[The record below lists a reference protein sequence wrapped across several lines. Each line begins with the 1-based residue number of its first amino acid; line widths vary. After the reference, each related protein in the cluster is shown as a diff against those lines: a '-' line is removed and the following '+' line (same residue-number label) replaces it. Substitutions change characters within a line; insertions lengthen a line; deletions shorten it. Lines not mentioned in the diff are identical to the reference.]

1 MPSRSFVL
9 YLAALLSACSARTT
23 ASQDSG
29 PTDDRRFVPPD
40 LPNTNLNGHDEGLVL
55 TAFTLAWTDAGPELY
70 AAVTNDGDTPAC
82 EAGMVTDFYD
92 TNGAHVTS
100 AGSKLLS
107 GRLYR
112 LPDGTII
119 SCVAPGQTAMTAATG
134 LPENITIDQLGSL
147 VHLFPAFTVDV
158 APVVG
163 ITLHDVRT
171 VERSA
176 KIAYT
181 GTLTNGLDHAVSA
194 AKVTVFPVSRVGR
207 PLGVATSGADHDL
220 AAGATWSFETGS
232 VDDPGVGYAAFSTAK
247 LAEELSIN

>member
-1 MPSRSFVL
+1 MPPRSFVL
-9 YLAALLSACSARTT
+9 HLVALLSACSARTT

-29 PTDDRRFVPPD
+29 PTDDRLFVPPD

-55 TAFTLAWTDAGPELY
+55 TAFTLARTDAGPELY
-70 AAVTNDGDTPAC
+70 AAVRNDGDTPAC

-92 TNGAHVTS
+92 KSGARVTS

-112 LPDGTII
+112 LPDGTTI

-134 LPENITIDQLGSL
+134 LPEAVALDQLSSL
-147 VHLFPAFTVDV
+147 VHLFPSFTVDV

-163 ITLHDVRT
+163 LTLRDVRT
-171 VERSA
+171 VERGA
-176 KIAYT
+176 KTAYT
-181 GTLTNGLDHAVSA
+181 GTLASGLDQAVSA

-220 AAGATWSFETGS
+220 AAGATWGFETGT
-232 VDDPGVGYAAFSTAK
+232 VDDPGVGYAAFATAT
-247 LAEELSIN
+247 LAQ